1 MLLSYFDILRR
12 YELPITIGEF
22 LDFLGALELSD
33 VFADKENFYFLSR
46 TILIKD
52 EKNFDKFD
60 RATKAFF
67 DGLESFDGMLSA
79 LIPEEWVRDAFKKNI
94 SDEEMQN
101 IKKFENLEDLINQF
115 KSRLSEQKKR
125 HQGGD
130 KWIGTGGTSPYG
142 NTGMH
147 PEGIRVGGDS
157 INKKGVKV
165 WEKRNYKN
173 LDGDSVVSSRNM
185 QLAMRRLRKFA
196 RTGSDDLLD
205 IDGTINSTAK
215 NAGLLDIKMI
225 PERHNAVKVLIFF
238 DIGGSMDSYIESCEN
253 LFNAVRSE
261 FKHLEFFYF
270 HNFIYES
277 VWQDNN
283 RRFTETVPT
292 PEIINKYSR
301 DYKVIFVGDAS
312 MSPYEIFSK
321 GGSVEHWNDEPG
333 EVWMKRMLD
342 HYDNVAWINPVEEDD
357 WSFYQSI
364 QMVKNLL
371 RNKMYPMSINGIED
385 CMIQLSK

>member
-173 LDGDSVVSSRNM
+173 LDGDSIVSSRNM

>member
-33 VFADKENFYFLSR
+33 FFADKENFYFLSR

-173 LDGDSVVSSRNM
+173 LDGDSIVSSRNM

>member
-173 LDGDSVVSSRNM
+173 LDGDSIVSSRNM

-225 PERHNAVKVLIFF
+225 PERHNTVKVLIFF

>member
-46 TILIKD
+46 IILIKD
-52 EKNFDKFD
+52 EKNYDKFD

-79 LIPEEWVRDAFKKNI
+79 LIPEEWIRDAFKKNI
-94 SDEEMQN
+94 SEEEMQN
-101 IKKFENLEDLINQF
+101 IKKIENLEDLINQF
-115 KSRLSEQKKR
+115 KSRLLEQKKR

-142 NTGMH
+142 NAGMH
-147 PEGIRVGGDS
+147 PEGIRVGGES

-173 LDGDSVVSSRNM
+173 LDGDSIVSSRNM

-215 NAGLLDIKMI
+215 NSGLLDIKMKS
-225 PERHNAVKVLIFF
+225 ERHNAVKVLIFF

-270 HNFIYES
+270 HNFIYDS
-277 VWQDNN
+277 VWKDND

-292 PEIINKYSR
+292 LEIINKYSR

-321 GGSVEHWNDEPG
+321 GGSVEYWNDEPG
-333 EVWMKRMLD
+333 EVWMRRILD
-342 HYDNVAWINPVEEDD
+342 HYNNVAWINPVEEDD

-364 QMVKNLL
+364 KMIKNLL
-371 RNKMYPMSINGIED
+371 RDKMYPMSINGIED

>member
-33 VFADKENFYFLSR
+33 FFADKENFYFLSR

-94 SDEEMQN
+94 SDEEIQN

-142 NTGMH
+142 NAGMH

-173 LDGDSVVSSRNM
+173 LDGDSIVSSRNM

-364 QMVKNLL
+364 KMIKNLL

>member
-1 MLLSYFDILRR
+1 
-12 YELPITIGEF
+12 
-22 LDFLGALELSD
+22 
-33 VFADKENFYFLSR
+33 
-46 TILIKD
+46 
-52 EKNFDKFD
+52 
-60 RATKAFF
+60 
-67 DGLESFDGMLSA
+67 
-79 LIPEEWVRDAFKKNI
+79 
-94 SDEEMQN
+94 
-101 IKKFENLEDLINQF
+101 
-115 KSRLSEQKKR
+115 
-125 HQGGD
+125 
-130 KWIGTGGTSPYG
+130 
-142 NTGMH
+142 
-147 PEGIRVGGDS
+147 
-157 INKKGVKV
+157 
-165 WEKRNYKN
+165 
-173 LDGDSVVSSRNM
+173 
-185 QLAMRRLRKFA
+185 
-196 RTGSDDLLD
+196 
-205 IDGTINSTAK
+205 
-215 NAGLLDIKMI
+215 
-225 PERHNAVKVLIFF
+225 
-238 DIGGSMDSYIESCEN
+238 MDSYIESCEN

>member
-142 NTGMH
+142 NGGMH

-173 LDGDSVVSSRNM
+173 LDGDSIVSSRNM